1 MKRLKI
7 TGGRVVAP
15 GGILE
20 NGCVLVED
28 GRIAA
33 VSPADIPAPGVPALD
48 AGGCYVSPGF
58 VETHCHGGGGF
69 DFMDGTA
76 EAFEGAALLHLRHGV
91 TTLYPTSVA
100 CGRDDMLRL
109 ARVFASLPDSLRK
122 RVRMPGLHLEGP
134 YVAAAQKG
142 ALDERYITDPRP
154 GDYLP
159 ILETGAIRRWTV
171 APELPG
177 ALEMGDALAARGVL
191 PSMGHTECTFDQ
203 AGEARGHGFRHV
215 THLYSGM
222 PQGVRRVNAYRVG
235 GLLEA
240 AYFFD
245 DITVELIA
253 DGCHLPRELLRL
265 AYKLKGPRRIALVT
279 DAMRGAGQPPG
290 PTVIGGLRTGL
301 PAVVE
306 DGVAKLPDRS
316 AFAGSVATADR
327 LIRTMVTLA
336 GVPLWDAVRM
346 MTRTPAEI
354 MGIAQET
361 GSLSPG
367 CRADVVIFDDDI
379 RVRTVL
385 TGGRTVW
392 SRSEGGDRKSTIT
405 G

>member
-1 MKRLKI
+1 MECLKI
-7 TGGRVVAP
+7 TGGNVIAP
-15 GGILE
+15 DGILE
-20 NGCVLVED
+20 NGCVLIED

-69 DFMDGTA
+69 DFMDGTV

-109 ARVFASLPDSLRK
+109 ARVFSALPDSLR
-122 RVRMPGLHLEGP
+122 RQIRMPGLHLEGP
-134 YVAAAQKG
+134 YVAVGQKG
-142 ALDERYITDPRP
+142 ALDERYITNPRP
-154 GDYLP
+154 EDYLP
-159 ILETGAIRRWTV
+159 VLETGVIRRWMV

-177 ALEMGDALAARGVL
+177 AREMGDTLAALGVL

-203 AGEARGHGFRHV
+203 AGAAREHGFRHV

-240 AYFFD
+240 AFFFD

-265 AYKLKGPRRIALVT
+265 VYKLKGPRKTALVT
-279 DAMRGAGQPPG
+279 DALRGAGQPPAPPSSAGCG
-290 PTVIGGLRTGL
+290 PACPLLSRTAWPSCPTAARS
-301 PAVVE
+301 PA
-306 DGVAKLPDRS
+306 A
-316 AFAGSVATADR
+316 
-327 LIRTMVTLA
+327 
-336 GVPLWDAVRM
+336 
-346 MTRTPAEI
+346 
-354 MGIAQET
+354 
-361 GSLSPG
+361 SPPPT
-367 CRADVVIFDDDI
+367 D
-379 RVRTVL
+379 
-385 TGGRTVW
+385 
-392 SRSEGGDRKSTIT
+392 
-405 G
+405 